1 MNALRLKVLM
11 LFLFMMGVEGAIYSQ
26 FNFVYND
33 SIVVIHDADT
43 LPVAW
48 AGGMSHPQFS
58 TIDLDFDGVEELVAF
73 ELENGIVN
81 VFKRQ
86 LHEGNVDRKSTRL
99 NSSHV
104 RISYAVFC
112 LKK

>member
-1 MNALRLKVLM
+1 MNVLRLKVLM

-73 ELENGIVN
+73 ELENGIVM
-81 VFKRQ
+81 FSKGSYTKGM
-86 LHEGNVDRKSTRL
+86 LYIHIGTME
-99 NSSHV
+99 V
-104 RISYAVFC
+104 RCS
-112 LKK
+112 LKV